1 MEPRRSFLKSSAALA
16 ASAALGGER
25 GAAQAKGPVL
35 PTVRLGKHEVTR
47 LLLGSNPFNG
57 YSHFNRLLDRHMVEW
72 STSEN
77 VCRCLSDAE
86 RYGINTWQFSDTGRR
101 HLPDLQRHWAAGG
114 KLQWIYVTSRE
125 MEAKPELVREAA
137 KLKPIGIVHHGGS
150 TDQRFSAGRAR
161 EVREFLKVVR
171 DAGVLAGV
179 STHRPEVIEQIEE
192 ENWDVDFYMACFYQ
206 VNRRTEELVQLLGQR
221 PLGEVFLPGD
231 PVRMC
236 QTIRRTKKTCLA
248 FKVLGAGRVT
258 DSPQGIDQAFRFAF
272 QNIKPQDGII
282 VGMYPR
288 YTDQIRENCEGVRR
302 ILAGA

>member
-1 MEPRRSFLKSSAALA
+1 MEPRRDFLRSSAAWA
-16 ASAALGGER
+16 ASVAFSADR
-25 GAAQAKGPVL
+25 GAAQAKEPLL

-57 YSHFNRLLDRHMVEW
+57 YSHFNSLLDRHMVEW
-72 STSEN
+72 ATTQN
-77 VCRCLSDAE
+77 VCRCLDDAE

-101 HLPDLQRHWAAGG
+101 HLSDLQRHWAAGG
-114 KLQWIYVTSRE
+114 KLQWVYLTSRE

-150 TDQRFSAGRAR
+150 TDMRFSAGRAR

-179 STHRPEVIEQIEE
+179 STHKPEVIEQIEE
-192 ENWDVDFYMACFYQ
+192 QNWDLDFYMACFYK

-258 DSPQGIDQAFRFAF
+258 DSPQGIEQAFRFAF
-272 QNIKPQDGII
+272 QNIKPQDCII

-288 YTDQIRENCEGVRR
+288 YTDQIRENCERVRR
-302 ILAGA
+302 ILAVA